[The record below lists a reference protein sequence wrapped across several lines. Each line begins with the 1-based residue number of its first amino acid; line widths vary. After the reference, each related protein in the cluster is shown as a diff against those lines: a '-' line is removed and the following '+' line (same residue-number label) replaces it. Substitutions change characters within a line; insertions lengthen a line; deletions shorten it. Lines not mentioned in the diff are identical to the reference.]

1 MTEIKKSKKID
12 RGKEILRKTS
22 VFILRWLYL
31 IFLLGVAAYAVWI
44 WESFVYNADWS
55 EEKKQEYIKE
65 QAVFSFDEKSY
76 RQVTDLIKLKKERLE
91 SDYKFTGKDI
101 FYPEG
106 F

>member
-1 MTEIKKSKKID
+1 MD
-12 RGKEILRKTS
+12 WGKEILRKTGA
-22 VFILRWLYL
+22 FLLRWFYL
-31 IFLLGVAAYAVWI
+31 VLFLGIAAYTIWI
-44 WESFVYNADWS
+44 WKGFVYNADWS

-76 RQVTDLIKLKKERLE
+76 KQVTDLIKLKKERLE